1 MVGIPE
7 EESYLSC
14 VMPREA
20 LKHEFL
26 LDGIF
31 AVAALDIARSSEEP
45 DATKY
50 EHIALEYYNRGSV
63 TFRALL
69 ADIPPDTYHLMFI
82 FATAAAVMVLGLPQ
96 GTGDSKDE
104 MSAVGRIITLADLF
118 SGTLLIVNAGWDKL
132 VDAPYPFREALSTKV
147 NSLEILDPNC
157 PVERDGLP
165 YRLASL
171 DLLDD
176 EIKMALA
183 RLDSV
188 NNELHGPAQVV
199 EEGQDAAEGGARS
212 VHDVYRLAIFWLKEN
227 FAERAV
233 KGYFLSFFTLA
244 GQDFAAAMKN
254 AEPVALFI
262 LLHWA
267 VELHV
272 AGRDQ
277 WWAKGLGRQLV
288 IEISD
293 LLQSSQLVLLPDGRD
308 GIAWH
313 HFVKMAYYVEMLPLL
328 GTR

>member
-50 EHIALEYYNRGSV
+50 EHIALEYYNRGSA

-82 FATAAAVMVLGLPQ
+82 FATAAAVMVMGLPQ

-104 MSAVGRIITLADLF
+104 MSVLGRIITLGDLF
-118 SGTLLIVNAGWDKL
+118 SGTLLIVYAGWDKL
-132 VDAPYPFREALSTKV
+132 VDAPYPFREALSVKV
-147 NSLEILDPNC
+147 NSLEILDLNC

-176 EIKMALA
+176 EIRMALA

-188 NNELHGPAQVV
+188 NNELHGPPQVGK
-199 EEGQDAAEGGARS
+199 EGQDAAEEGARS
-212 VHDVYRLAIFWLKEN
+212 VHEVYRVAIFWLKEN

-233 KGYFLSFFTLA
+233 KGYCLSFFILA
-244 GQDFAAAMKN
+244 GQDFAAAVKN

-267 VELHV
+267 VALDA
-272 AGRDQ
+272 AGRDH
-277 WWAKGLGRQLV
+277 WWAKGLGKHLV

-293 LLQSSQLVLLPDGRD
+293 ILQSSGLVLIPDGRD
-308 GIAWH
+308 GIAW
-313 HFVKMAYYVEMLPLL
+313 VRQRVGLL
-328 GTR
+328 T

>member
-1 MVGIPE
+1 MAGIPE

-26 LDGIF
+26 LDGVF

-50 EHIALEYYNRGSV
+50 ERIALEYYNRGSA

-69 ADIPPDTYHLMFI
+69 ADIPPNTYHLMFI

-96 GTGDSKDE
+96 ATGDSE
-104 MSAVGRIITLADLF
+104 VEVTALGRIITLADLF
-118 SGTLLIVNAGWDKL
+118 SGALLIVCAGWDKL
-132 VDAPYPFREALSTKV
+132 VDAPYPFREALSVKID
-147 NSLEILDPNC
+147 SPEILDPNC

-176 EIKMALA
+176 EIKTALA

-188 NNELHGPAQVV
+188 NDELHGPGQEVG
-199 EEGQDAAEGGARS
+199 EGQDAAEGEARS
-212 VHDVYRLAIFWLKEN
+212 VHEVNRLAIFWLKEN

-233 KGYFLSFFTLA
+233 KGYCLSFFSLA
-244 GQDFAAAMKN
+244 GQDFAAAMKD

-267 VELHV
+267 VELDA
-272 AGRDQ
+272 AGRDH
-277 WWAKGLGRQLV
+277 WWAKDLGRQLV

-293 LLQSSQLVLLPDGRD
+293 ILQSSQLVLMPDGRD
-308 GIAWH
+308 GIAWARQR
-313 HFVKMAYYVEMLPLL
+313 VGLP
-328 GTR
+328 T

>member
-50 EHIALEYYNRGSV
+50 EHIALEYYNRGSAA
-63 TFRALL
+63 FRALL

-96 GTGDSKDE
+96 GTGDSEDE
-104 MSAVGRIITLADLF
+104 MTALGRIITLADLF
-118 SGTLLIVNAGWDKL
+118 SGTLLIVHAGWDKL
-132 VDAPYPFREALSTKV
+132 IDAPYPFREALSVKV
-147 NSLEILDPNC
+147 SSPEALDPNC

-176 EIKMALA
+176 EIKTALA

-188 NNELHGPAQVV
+188 NDELHGPRQAVG
-199 EEGQDAAEGGARS
+199 EGEHAAEGDARS
-212 VHDVYRLAIFWLKEN
+212 VHEMYRLAIFWLKEN

-233 KGYFLSFFTLA
+233 KGYFLSFFSLA

-267 VELHV
+267 VELDA

-288 IEISD
+288 IEVSD
-293 LLQSSQLVLLPDGRD
+293 ILQSSQLVLIPDGRD
-308 GIAWH
+308 GIAW
-313 HFVKMAYYVEMLPLL
+313 VRQRVGLP
-328 GTR
+328 T

>member
-20 LKHEFL
+20 LKHKFL

-50 EHIALEYYNRGSV
+50 EHIALEYYNRGSA

-96 GTGDSKDE
+96 GTGDSEDE

-118 SGTLLIVNAGWDKL
+118 SGALLIVYAGWDKL
-132 VDAPYPFREALSTKV
+132 VDAPYPFREALSAKV
-147 NSLEILDPNC
+147 DSLEILARNC
-157 PVERDGLP
+157 PVEPDELP

-188 NNELHGPAQVV
+188 NNELHGSAQVA
-199 EEGQDAAEGGARS
+199 EEGHDTAEGVARS
-212 VHDVYRLAIFWLKEN
+212 VHEIYRLAIFWLKEN

-233 KGYFLSFFTLA
+233 KGYFLSFFSLA
-244 GQDFAAAMKN
+244 GQDFTAAMKK

-267 VELHV
+267 VALDA

-277 WWAKGLGRQLV
+277 WWAKGVGRQLV
-288 IEISD
+288 VETSD
-293 LLQSSQLVLLPDGRD
+293 ILQSSQLALMPDGRD
-308 GIAWH
+308 GIAW
-313 HFVKMAYYVEMLPLL
+313 VRQRVGLP
-328 GTR
+328 T